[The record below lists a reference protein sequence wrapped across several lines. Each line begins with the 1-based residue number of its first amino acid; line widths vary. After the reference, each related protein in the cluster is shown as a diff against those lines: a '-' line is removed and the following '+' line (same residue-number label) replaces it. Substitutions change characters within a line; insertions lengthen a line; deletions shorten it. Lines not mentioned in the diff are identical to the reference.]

1 MPRARQ
7 EIEIKFTVKD
17 LRALQQHL
25 QASGFR
31 CVTPPTHEHN
41 TLYDLP
47 GEVLRQRGELL
58 RLRRYGKKWILTYKA
73 KGKAGRHKTRVETE
87 TLVADGRQMDEM
99 LRALGFQPVF
109 VYEKFRAEWSDGK
122 GHVLL
127 DETPIGTMGEIEG
140 PARWIDGTARKLG
153 VRLAQYVTLTYAALF
168 FEWKRRTKN
177 PAKNMTFHETGMRRS
192 RGKRPAGEGARAT
205 PSLRI

>member
-1 MPRARQ
+1 MQKARQ
-7 EIEIKFTVKD
+7 EIEIKFAVED
-17 LRALQQHL
+17 LRALRQHL

-31 CVTPPTHEHN
+31 CVTLPTHEHN

-58 RLRRYGKKWILTYKA
+58 RLRRYGNKWILTHKA
-73 KGKAGRHKTRVETE
+73 KGKAGRHKARVETE
-87 TLVADGRQMDEM
+87 TLVADGKKMDEM

-109 VYEKFRAEWSDGK
+109 VYEKWRAEWSDGQ

-140 PARWIDGTARKLG
+140 PAKWIDATAGKLG
-153 VRLAQYVTLTYAALF
+153 VRPAQYITLTYAALF
-168 FEWKRRTKN
+168 FEWKRRTKS
-177 PAKNMTFHETGMRRS
+177 PATSMTFRETGMRRL
-192 RGKRPAGEGARAT
+192 RRA
-205 PSLRI
+205 